1 MSTYYHQGSQSEYF
15 YYFLHFTDNLKLFFP
30 FELKRRKITK
40 TFVLLPSQLKNIML
54 EKLKQFKERHPF
66 TALMLIA
73 IAVRILVVIFVP
85 GFGSNRE
92 LQHTTLFIGF
102 LEKMKS
108 VFGIEDSSKQ
118 GLMFLSRALYATVSL
133 FTVSMVYRICD
144 LTSNK
149 QNAWLLALIPA
160 ICIVMPSFGI
170 IENASAFLGLPL
182 MLYGANVVL
191 RQEVLRQNNLKENV
205 HRTSF
210 LIAGLMLGF
219 GICVWYESA
228 FVVLCILLILCIK
241 RNFKGALMTFVG
253 MILSIAFI
261 WLLLIILNVNPVNYI
276 RL

>member
-1 MSTYYHQGSQSEYF
+1 MFQR
-15 YYFLHFTDNLKLFFP
+15 LKL
-30 FELKRRKITK
+30 
-40 TFVLLPSQLKNIML
+40 
-54 EKLKQFKERHPF
+54 FKERHPF

-73 IAVRILVVIFVP
+73 IVVRILVVIFVP

-108 VFGIEDSSKQ
+108 VLGVGQSQ
-118 GLMFLSRALYATVSL
+118 GMMLLSRALYASVSL
-133 FTVSMVYRICD
+133 FTVSMIYRICD

-149 QNAWLLALIPA
+149 QNAWLLALIPTFC
-160 ICIVMPSFGI
+160 CIMPSFGI

-182 MLYGANVVL
+182 LLYGANVVL
-191 RQEVLRQNNLKENV
+191 RQEVLRQNNLNDNV

-228 FVVLCILLILCIK
+228 FVVFCILLILCIR
-241 RNFKGALMTFVG
+241 RNFKGALMTLIG
-253 MILSIAFI
+253 IIISIAFV
-261 WLLLIILNVNPVNYI
+261 WVLLIILNVNPVNYI
-276 RL
+276 KL